1 MGGGGGRAIDLV
13 ILVYKNN
20 KCLSELTT
28 SKSAKSG
35 NYEAFVVVLYCQ
47 LQQKIKEC
55 FSRRGDKTELKKFRG
70 GEVLGLNKFINL
82 KSQH

>member
-1 MGGGGGRAIDLV
+1 MLV
-13 ILVYKNN
+13 GVY
-20 KCLSELTT
+20 LEPRQASDS
-28 SKSAKSG
+28 SKSAESG

-70 GEVLGLNKFINL
+70 GRYWV
-82 KSQH
+82 